1 MSFCSTPLPPT
12 RHRPIHADRITS
24 TTNTMN
30 ALDRLEDETADLI
43 LRLQLEDLAALDS
56 NGDNTWGVD
65 ADVRLAR
72 RLFEAELRTYG
83 RLRGFEGV
91 DAAEGGSA
99 EENHAVGGNTEEN
112 IAVVNTADVN
122 AANVVAAVE
131 TPDNET
137 AADVTADDENV
148 ANETTVDEITA
159 NHNGVNET
167 TLDEDSTSETTAD
180 EITAKGTTA
189 HEANVEGIIADQDG
203 EDQAS
208 EEVNKHIYIPHVEC
222 TACGDSFPNDDS
234 YTAPCSHVYHNGC
247 LAKLLSEAMTD
258 ETLYPPRCCSQNMD
272 VDSAL
277 KYLPDGLATEFQA
290 KREELDDDSRTYC
303 HVPTCSAYIPAG
315 RKTENLGRCPKCQEA
330 TCIICN
336 GAPHQD
342 RDCPEDE
349 GTKTILDTARQSG
362 WQQCRTCG
370 RVIERNT
377 GCYHIT

>member
-12 RHRPIHADRITS
+12 RLRPVHADRITL

-56 NGDNTWGVD
+56 NVDNTWGVN

-72 RLFEAELRTYG
+72 RLFEAELKGYG
-83 RLRGFEGV
+83 LLRGFDRV
-91 DAAEGGSA
+91 DAAEGHGDDTV
-99 EENHAVGGNTEEN
+99 HVGE
-112 IAVVNTADVN
+112 IIADVD
-122 AANVVAAVE
+122 AADVVAAIE

-137 AADVTADDENV
+137 VADVTADDRNV
-148 ANETTVDEITA
+148 ANESTVDEITA
-159 NHNGVNET
+159 NHNGTNET
-167 TLDEDSTSETTAD
+167 TTDENSTNETTTD
-180 EITAKGTTA
+180 EITAEGTTA
-189 HEANVEGIIADQDG
+189 NEVKVEGIIADQDG

-208 EEVNKHIYIPHVEC
+208 EEVNKHINIPDLEC
-222 TACGDSFPNDDS
+222 TACGDFFPNDDS

-247 LAKLLSEAMTD
+247 LAKLLSEAMTNQ
-258 ETLYPPRCCSQNMD
+258 TLYPPRCCSQNMD
-272 VDSAL
+272 LDRAL
-277 KYLPDGLATEFQA
+277 KYLPNGLTAEFQA

-303 HVPTCSAYIPAG
+303 HVSTCSAYIPAG
-315 RKTENLGRCPKCQEA
+315 NKAKNIGRCPKCQEP
-330 TCIICN
+330 TCTICN

-349 GTKTILDTARQSG
+349 GTKNVLDTAKQRG

-370 RVIERNT
+370 RVIERRT
-377 GCYHIT
+377 GCNHIT